1 MELTLDGVGT
11 RLGGRWVVDGIDATP
26 PAGAV
31 TGLLGPNGAG
41 KTTLLRLIAGLLAP
55 GAGAVLVDDDV
66 TGAPVAVDTI
76 PRRRRARRIA
86 LLEQESSAT
95 VPLLVREVVA
105 LGRVPYRS
113 WWGADPDDG
122 AVARALAAADASHL
136 AQRPWDS
143 LSGGERQ
150 RVHIARAL
158 AQEPEL
164 LLLDEPTNH
173 LDVSAQLSLL
183 TFVRTLGTTTVAA
196 LHDLN
201 LAAQYCDH
209 VLVLSSGRLAAAGA
223 PGDVLTPAL
232 VRDVYHVVADV
243 LAHPRTGR
251 PVIAFTGPAP
261 AGGGERA
268 GSGARPSGAESSA
281 ERQVRDEPS
290 PARPSHDAAS
300 ATREVRDER
309 SSARPA
315 HDGSSA
321 ARPSSAGADDTA
333 LADATRKGAS

>member
-1 MELTLDGVGT
+1 MELTLSGVGT

-26 PAGAV
+26 PAGAL

-41 KTTLLRLIAGLLAP
+41 KTTLLRLIAGVLPPA
-55 GAGAVLVDDDV
+55 AGSVLVDDDV
-66 TGAPVAVDTI
+66 TGSPVPVDSL

-113 WWGADPDDG
+113 WWGADPDEGTVD
-122 AVARALAAADASHL
+122 RALAAADASHL
-136 AQRPWDS
+136 AGRAWGS

-173 LDVSAQLSLL
+173 LDVNAQLSLL
-183 TFVRTLGTTTVAA
+183 AFVRTLGTTTVAA

-201 LAAQYCDH
+201 LAASFCDH
-209 VLVLSSGRLAAAGA
+209 VLVLSSGRLAAAG
-223 PGDVLTPAL
+223 PPERVLTPEL
-232 VRDVYHVVADV
+232 VRAVYQVDADV
-243 LAHPRTGR
+243 LVHPRTGR
-251 PVIAFTGPAP
+251 PVIAFAGASDLVSDAGLATASSQARGADGGSVADDARLATASLHPRGADAGSTTEDTGSD
-261 AGGGERA
+261 EVS
-268 GSGARPSGAESSA
+268 SGAR
-281 ERQVRDEPS
+281 
-290 PARPSHDAAS
+290 
-300 ATREVRDER
+300 
-309 SSARPA
+309 
-315 HDGSSA
+315 
-321 ARPSSAGADDTA
+321 GADA
-333 LADATRKGAS
+333 GGRLTRVSWRQRG

>member
-1 MELTLDGVGT
+1 MELTLSGVGT
-11 RLGGRWVVDGIDATP
+11 RLGGRWVVDGVDATP

-41 KTTLLRLIAGLLAP
+41 KTTLLRLIAGLLPAA
-55 GAGAVLVDDDV
+55 AGAVLVDDDV
-66 TGAPVAVDTI
+66 TGAPVPVASL

-95 VPLLVREVVA
+95 MPLLVREVVA

-113 WWGADPDDG
+113 WWGADPDET
-122 AVARALAAADASHL
+122 AVTRALAAADAAHL
-136 AQRPWDS
+136 SDRAWSS

-183 TFVRTLGTTTVAA
+183 TFVRSLGTTTVAA

-201 LAAQYCDH
+201 LAASFCDH
-209 VLVLSSGRLAAAGA
+209 VLVLSEGRLAAAGSPA
-223 PGDVLTPAL
+223 DVLTPSL
-232 VRDVYHVVADV
+232 VRDVYHVEADV
-243 LAHPRTGR
+243 LPHPRTGR
-251 PVIAFTGPAP
+251 PVIAFAGPAP
-261 AGGGERA
+261 AATGPDRA
-268 GSGARPSGAESSA
+268 SS
-281 ERQVRDEPS
+281 
-290 PARPSHDAAS
+290 
-300 ATREVRDER
+300 
-309 SSARPA
+309 
-315 HDGSSA
+315 
-321 ARPSSAGADDTA
+321 DDT
-333 LADATRKGAS
+333 LATATKGRR

>member
-1 MELTLDGVGT
+1 MELSLSGVGT

-41 KTTLLRLIAGLLAP
+41 KTTLLRLIAGLLPPA
-55 GAGAVLVDDDV
+55 AGAVLVDDEV
-66 TGAPVAVDTI
+66 TGAPVPVDSL

-105 LGRVPYRS
+105 LGRVPYRN
-113 WWGADPDDG
+113 WWGADPDDS
-122 AVARALAAADASHL
+122 AVTRALAAADASHL
-136 AQRPWDS
+136 EHRAWDS

-150 RVHIARAL
+150 RVHVARAL

-183 TFVRTLGTTTVAA
+183 TFVRTLGVTTVAA

-201 LAAQYCDH
+201 LAASYCDH
-209 VLVLSSGRLAAAGA
+209 VLVLSNGRLAAAGA
-223 PGDVLTPAL
+223 PVDVLTPAL
-232 VRDVYHVVADV
+232 VGDVYHVEADV
-243 LAHPRTGR
+243 LSHPRTGR
-251 PVIAFTGPAP
+251 PVIAFTAP
-261 AGGGERA
+261 ATSDVPHPVLATKGRA
-268 GSGARPSGAESSA
+268 
-281 ERQVRDEPS
+281 
-290 PARPSHDAAS
+290 
-300 ATREVRDER
+300 
-309 SSARPA
+309 
-315 HDGSSA
+315 
-321 ARPSSAGADDTA
+321 
-333 LADATRKGAS
+333 

>member
-1 MELTLDGVGT
+1 MELTLSGVGT

-26 PAGAV
+26 PRGAL

-41 KTTLLRLIAGLLAP
+41 KTTLLRLIAGLLPPA
-55 GAGAVLVDDDV
+55 AGAVLVDDEV
-66 TGAPVAVDTI
+66 TGAAVPVGSL

-113 WWGADPDDG
+113 WWGVDPDED
-122 AVARALAAADASHL
+122 AVARALAAADAGHL
-136 AQRPWDS
+136 AHRPWDS

-150 RVHIARAL
+150 RVHVARAL

-183 TFVRTLGTTTVAA
+183 TFVRTLDVTTVAA

-209 VLVLSSGRLAAAGA
+209 VLVLSAGRLAAAGA
-223 PGDVLTPAL
+223 PRDVLTPDL
-232 VRDVYHVVADV
+232 VRDVYHVEADV
-243 LAHPRTGR
+243 LTHPRTGR
-251 PVIAFTGPAP
+251 PVIAFTGPARP
-261 AGGGERA
+261 DHGERA
-268 GSGARPSGAESSA
+268 GSGARAPHAGT
-281 ERQVRDEPS
+281 P
-290 PARPSHDAAS
+290 
-300 ATREVRDER
+300 
-309 SSARPA
+309 
-315 HDGSSA
+315 A
-321 ARPSSAGADDTA
+321 ARPSRAGADDDA
-333 LADATRKGAS
+333 LTGAAGRGTP